1 MTNEEFREIAK
12 QIPPSHPHMEWS
24 FRMDC
29 IRNHFMI
36 YDGKKN
42 RCVCTTCGYE
52 FDIAPGE
59 YSHMHG
65 QRDICPC
72 CETESICMSA
82 GRGRRC
88 YEERHRVL
96 SFASDGKN
104 LWMVMNNVIVR
115 FDDFGIAQ
123 LYRQIVEVFKV
134 SADEQKHWRYKDGW
148 FSYPPY
154 WEELKS
160 YNPAPLPAN
169 PYMPSKYD
177 AHIFTEGFDEILSN
191 SDCRYLAGDELKN
204 ELQWFEVVRWISLQM
219 KYPALELL
227 RKGGF
232 KNLASNRLKGLNH
245 EGAIN
250 VRGKTIEKAL
260 RLPAKWVKALRRS
273 GRGDVMTPEILKA
286 FQRADDKTKQA
297 AIENYDAFAEY
308 VRSYRHGEYY
318 LTITKH
324 TTIEKYLKYMGKQKR
339 QDPTWYCDY
348 LQNANA
354 LGWDLSRKQIL
365 FPPDIIEA
373 HDRASEARQAEMNAK
388 RDIEIRKHA
397 VEIDY
402 QINDLMALCA
412 MSQGELN
419 KESKFLN
426 HCVRTYGEKVAEGR
440 TLIYFIRKLEDPQ
453 TPYYTLEIDP
463 RKGNV
468 VQCRGLRNCSMTEE
482 AKEFRDGFEK
492 AFKKK
497 IMEGM
502 KCQTT

>member
-104 LWMVMNNVIVR
+104 LWMVMNNVVVR

-177 AHIFTEGFDEILSN
+177 AHIFTEGFDEILAN

-219 KYPALELL
+219 KYPALV
-227 RKGGF
+227 
-232 KNLASNRLKGLNH
+232 
-245 EGAIN
+245 I
-250 VRGKTIEKAL
+250 
-260 RLPAKWVKALRRS
+260 
-273 GRGDVMTPEILKA
+273 
-286 FQRADDKTKQA
+286 
-297 AIENYDAFAEY
+297 
-308 VRSYRHGEYY
+308 
-318 LTITKH
+318 
-324 TTIEKYLKYMGKQKR
+324 
-339 QDPTWYCDY
+339 
-348 LQNANA
+348 
-354 LGWDLSRKQIL
+354 
-365 FPPDIIEA
+365 
-373 HDRASEARQAEMNAK
+373 
-388 RDIEIRKHA
+388 
-397 VEIDY
+397 
-402 QINDLMALCA
+402 
-412 MSQGELN
+412 
-419 KESKFLN
+419 
-426 HCVRTYGEKVAEGR
+426 
-440 TLIYFIRKLEDPQ
+440 
-453 TPYYTLEIDP
+453 
-463 RKGNV
+463 
-468 VQCRGLRNCSMTEE
+468 
-482 AKEFRDGFEK
+482 
-492 AFKKK
+492 
-497 IMEGM
+497 
-502 KCQTT
+502 